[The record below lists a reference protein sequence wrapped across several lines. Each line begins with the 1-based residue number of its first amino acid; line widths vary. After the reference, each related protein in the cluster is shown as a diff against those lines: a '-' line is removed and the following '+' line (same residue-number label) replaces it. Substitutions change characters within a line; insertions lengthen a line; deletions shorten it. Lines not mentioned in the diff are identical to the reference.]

1 MKKNQI
7 PLKMLQLLSSTWKLF
22 FNLSQILS
30 LIQIFASSLKTH
42 DYNNL
47 TFEIHAN
54 KNQEIIHQ
62 KIMLLSP

>member
-7 PLKMLQLLSSTWKLF
+7 KKFHLLSSTWNLF
-22 FNLSQILS
+22 FKLPQILG

-47 TFEIHAN
+47 TFEVHAN
-54 KNQEIIHQ
+54 K
-62 KIMLLSP
+62 S